1 MIKMVYIETPY
12 HTSDLPEDLRIDLLS
27 QIRAAERYRA
37 RVARIVDEE
46 LKASIKNKTGV
57 VIEDRILLKHN
68 IKDPAHPKVK
78 LSLFVQIRT
87 KVKTL
92 INENYKTSPSPIPNN
107 SITCVDMCY
116 ESKNGE
122 VDVACGVQS
131 TVDDMDSIKS
141 LEATLS
147 DWLRWIGDDAYSLVV
162 RRWKEL
168 YSDEVILD
176 YCEKER
182 VVYRPKDE
190 TLLIP
195 SYQEKELKGKNKNG

>member
-1 MIKMVYIETPY
+1 MVYIETPY
-12 HTSDLPEDLRIDLLS
+12 HTSNLPEDLLIDLLS

-37 RVARIVDEE
+37 RVARIVGEE
-46 LKASIKNKTGV
+46 LKVSIKNKTGV

-87 KVKTL
+87 KVQTKTF
-92 INENYKTSPSPIPNN
+92 INENYKTSPPPIPNN

-116 ESKNGE
+116 ESKNGDVE
-122 VDVACGVQS
+122 VSCGVQS
-131 TVDDMDSIKS
+131 AIDDAESLKS
-141 LEATLS
+141 LESTLS
-147 DWLRWIGDDAYSLVV
+147 DWLRWIGDDAYALVV
-162 RRWKEL
+162 HRWEEL
-168 YSDEVILD
+168 YSNEAILD
-176 YCEKER
+176 YCERER

-195 SYQEKELKGKNKNG
+195 SS

>member
-1 MIKMVYIETPY
+1 MVYIETPY

-107 SITCVDMCY
+107 SIACVDMCY

-147 DWLRWIGDDAYSLVV
+147 DWLRWIGDDAYSLIV
-162 RRWKEL
+162 RRWEEL
-168 YSDEVILD
+168 YSDEAILN

-182 VVYRPKDE
+182 VVYRSKDE

-195 SYQEKELKGKNKNG
+195 SY

>member
-1 MIKMVYIETPY
+1 
-12 HTSDLPEDLRIDLLS
+12 
-27 QIRAAERYRA
+27 
-37 RVARIVDEE
+37 
-46 LKASIKNKTGV
+46 
-57 VIEDRILLKHN
+57 
-68 IKDPAHPKVK
+68 
-78 LSLFVQIRT
+78 
-87 KVKTL
+87 
-92 INENYKTSPSPIPNN
+92 
-107 SITCVDMCY
+107 MCY

>member
-1 MIKMVYIETPY
+1 MVYIETPY

-107 SITCVDMCY
+107 SIACVDMCY

-122 VDVACGVQS
+122 VNVACGVQS

>member
-1 MIKMVYIETPY
+1 MVYIETPY

-78 LSLFVQIRT
+78 ISLFVQIRT

>member
-1 MIKMVYIETPY
+1 MVYIETPY

>member
-1 MIKMVYIETPY
+1 MVYIETPY

-27 QIRAAERYRA
+27 QIRATERYRA
-37 RVARIVDEE
+37 RVARIVGEE

-57 VIEDRILLKHN
+57 VIEDRMLLKHN
-68 IKDPAHPKVK
+68 VKDPSHPKVK
-78 LSLFVQIRT
+78 LSLFVQAKSKSQCKI
-87 KVKTL
+87 L
-92 INENYKTSPSPIPNN
+92 INENYKTSPPPIPNN

-122 VDVACGVQS
+122 IDVACGVQS
-131 TVDDMDSIKS
+131 TVDDTDSIKS
-141 LEATLS
+141 LKSALS
-147 DWLRWIGDDAYSLVV
+147 DWLRWIGGDAYVLIV
-162 RRWKEL
+162 RRWEEL
-168 YSDEVILD
+168 YSNKAILD

-195 SYQEKELKGKNKNG
+195 SS

>member
-1 MIKMVYIETPY
+1 MVYIETPY

-27 QIRAAERYRA
+27 QIRATERYRA
-37 RVARIVDEE
+37 RVARIVGEE

-57 VIEDRILLKHN
+57 VIEDRMLLKHN
-68 IKDPAHPKVK
+68 VKDPSHPKVK
-78 LSLFVQIRT
+78 LSLFVQAKSKSQCKI
-87 KVKTL
+87 L
-92 INENYKTSPSPIPNN
+92 INENYKTSPPPIPNN

-122 VDVACGVQS
+122 IDVACGVQS
-131 TVDDMDSIKS
+131 TVDDTDSIKS
-141 LEATLS
+141 LESALS
-147 DWLRWIGDDAYSLVV
+147 DWLRWIGGDAYVLIV
-162 RRWKEL
+162 RRWEEL
-168 YSDEVILD
+168 YSNKAILD

-195 SYQEKELKGKNKNG
+195 SS

>member
-1 MIKMVYIETPY
+1 MVYIETPY

-37 RVARIVDEE
+37 RVARIVGEE

>member
-1 MIKMVYIETPY
+1 MVYIETPY

-37 RVARIVDEE
+37 RVARIVGEE

-68 IKDPAHPKVK
+68 VKDPSHPKVK
-78 LSLFVQIRT
+78 LSLFVQAKSKAQSKI
-87 KVKTL
+87 L
-92 INENYKTSPSPIPNN
+92 LNENYKTSPPPIPSN

>member
-1 MIKMVYIETPY
+1 
-12 HTSDLPEDLRIDLLS
+12 
-27 QIRAAERYRA
+27 
-37 RVARIVDEE
+37 
-46 LKASIKNKTGV
+46 
-57 VIEDRILLKHN
+57 
-68 IKDPAHPKVK
+68 
-78 LSLFVQIRT
+78 
-87 KVKTL
+87 
-92 INENYKTSPSPIPNN
+92 
-107 SITCVDMCY
+107 
-116 ESKNGE
+116 
-122 VDVACGVQS
+122 
-131 TVDDMDSIKS
+131 MDSIKS

-195 SYQEKELKGKNKNG
+195 SY

>member
-1 MIKMVYIETPY
+1 MVYIETPY

-27 QIRAAERYRA
+27 QIRVAERYRA
-37 RVARIVDEE
+37 RVARIVGEE

-107 SITCVDMCY
+107 SIACVDMCY

-122 VDVACGVQS
+122 VDVACGLQS

>member
-1 MIKMVYIETPY
+1 MVYIETPY

-37 RVARIVDEE
+37 RVARIVGEE

-68 IKDPAHPKVK
+68 VKDPSHPKVK
-78 LSLFVQIRT
+78 LSLFVQA
-87 KVKTL
+87 KSKAQSKTL
-92 INENYKTSPSPIPNN
+92 LNENYKTSPPPIPSN

-116 ESKNGE
+116 ESKNG
-122 VDVACGVQS
+122 DVECSCGVQS
-131 TVDDMDSIKS
+131 TIEYSVPVKS
-141 LEATLS
+141 LETTLS
-147 DWLRWIGDDAYSLVV
+147 DWLRLIGDDAYALIV
-162 RRWKEL
+162 RRWEEL
-168 YSDEVILD
+168 YSDEAILN

-182 VVYRPKDE
+182 VVYRSKDE

-195 SYQEKELKGKNKNG
+195 SY

>member
-1 MIKMVYIETPY
+1 MVYIETPY

-37 RVARIVDEE
+37 RVARIVNEE

-57 VIEDRILLKHN
+57 VIEDRVLLKHN

-78 LSLFVQIRT
+78 LSLFVRIIT
-87 KVKTL
+87 KVQNKTL
-92 INENYKTSPSPIPNN
+92 INENYKTSPSPIPNS
-107 SITCVDMCY
+107 SIACVDMCY

>member
-1 MIKMVYIETPY
+1 MVYIETPY
-12 HTSDLPEDLRIDLLS
+12 HTSNLPEDLRIDLLS

-37 RVARIVDEE
+37 RVARIVGEE

-78 LSLFVQIRT
+78 LSLFVQIIT
-87 KVKTL
+87 KVQNKTL

-107 SITCVDMCY
+107 TITCIDMCY

-122 VDVACGVQS
+122 VEVACGVQS
-131 TVDDMDSIKS
+131 TVDSVDSIKS
-141 LEATLS
+141 LETTLS
-147 DWLRWIGDDAYSLVV
+147 DWLRWIGDDAYALVV
-162 RRWKEL
+162 RRWEEL
-168 YSDEVILD
+168 YSDEAILD
-176 YCEKER
+176 YCERER

-195 SYQEKELKGKNKNG
+195 SY